1 MLSLMVD
8 VYSSYLVC
16 NMTNTSGTFTKEWSS
31 HVLQSEAKAGHKR
44 VVAHL
49 ITDSARYFKHNNQ
62 LAQFNE
68 ERGIIHLFSPPYTQS
83 LNGLAERSIYTV
95 VEKARTML
103 IGSGLPKRFYGEAII
118 YATYILNRLPH
129 RAGAVLTRLE
139 RYTRK
144 LQPTQR
150 SRVHAFGC
158 AAFVHL
164 KHPTG
169 PSVDKLDP
177 KAEEYALV
185 GYDEQQQA
193 YRVVRVPFYQSRKI
207 NVSAH
212 VTFVEDRFPA
222 LLTTSQTG
230 EPDEW
235 LPEDWADADPRQ
247 ADEPDGARHRPRREW
262 HPTGQA
268 LRNIAAED
276 ADFPEAGFYFETV
289 LTSQSTVVPPDVR
302 TALQGEDKLKWAQA
316 IAAEFESHRKHGTLG
331 PAQSSPPA
339 DVKPI
344 PFDVILR
351 IKRDGRFKAR
361 GIIKGFHMQA
371 GLHFNETFAP
381 VPQISTFRTLLAV
394 ATQEDW
400 EVKAGDVNTAFLEPR
415 IDTLIWV
422 KVPNY
427 FNAKPSLSDSGFS
440 FHQVLAGIPGIPQG
454 PRLWYRRIS
463 PILSQCGL
471 TQCRAEH
478 TLYFDK
484 LNKLYLLVWVDDLF
498 FFFPTQAETQALKVW
513 CKLQK
518 DLDLDNWAD
527 ISDCLGCKIV
537 RDRPNRRMFLS
548 QQDHAQKVLLKS
560 CMSDSKHVDTPLASG
575 AVLTQADSPDKSAHV
590 TLEGERKWYLGI
602 LVSLLYLVAWTRP
615 DLAYAVSKLC
625 RFMHNPGQVHLTH
638 LKRVLRYLK
647 GTVHWGLKFDFSS
660 TDYKSGVYGYF
671 DAAHADSPHT
681 RRTTMAYVFFLAG
694 CPVSWHTKF
703 HSFITTSTNHCLVDA
718 VVCS

>member
-1 MLSLMVD
+1 
-8 VYSSYLVC
+8 
-16 NMTNTSGTFTKEWSS
+16 
-31 HVLQSEAKAGHKR
+31 
-44 VVAHL
+44 
-49 ITDSARYFKHNNQ
+49 
-62 LAQFNE
+62 
-68 ERGIIHLFSPPYTQS
+68 
-83 LNGLAERSIYTV
+83 
-95 VEKARTML
+95 
-103 IGSGLPKRFYGEAII
+103 
-118 YATYILNRLPH
+118 
-129 RAGAVLTRLE
+129 
-139 RYTRK
+139 
-144 LQPTQR
+144 
-150 SRVHAFGC
+150 
-158 AAFVHL
+158 
-164 KHPTG
+164 
-169 PSVDKLDP
+169 
-177 KAEEYALV
+177 
-185 GYDEQQQA
+185 
-193 YRVVRVPFYQSRKI
+193 
-207 NVSAH
+207 
-212 VTFVEDRFPA
+212 
-222 LLTTSQTG
+222 
-230 EPDEW
+230 
-235 LPEDWADADPRQ
+235 
-247 ADEPDGARHRPRREW
+247 
-262 HPTGQA
+262 
-268 LRNIAAED
+268 
-276 ADFPEAGFYFETV
+276 
-289 LTSQSTVVPPDVR
+289 
-302 TALQGEDKLKWAQA
+302 
-316 IAAEFESHRKHGTLG
+316 
-331 PAQSSPPA
+331 
-339 DVKPI
+339 
-344 PFDVILR
+344 
-351 IKRDGRFKAR
+351 
-361 GIIKGFHMQA
+361 MQA

-671 DAAHADSPHT
+671 DAAHADCPDT

-703 HSFITTSTNHCLVDA
+703 HSFITTSTNHSEYCAAAKAAKEAKWFFNLLTSIGLSGQVNPIDLFSDSRGAIALAYNPVQRAASKHIDLADHYVRECLQQGIISVSFVRTDDMIA
-718 VVCS
+718 DTLTKQLGKAGFLKHRAAMMANLDEVLSGGRVKA